1 MFASRSLLMVFVF
14 AAGAF
19 AQQCQPSTGI
29 LKLTGM
35 DPNCATSGSVI
46 QECTSKMQLTTS
58 QACTILL
65 QPDLPVAADGT
76 FCSPSQGVQQRD
88 VAGGKL
94 VIGRSDIEFLMR
106 PHAASGSVMM
116 SLKGRIVP
124 PTGGREYPVDC
135 QMVFN
140 VTGGSALGIVS
151 TGTDSLM
158 ATTVTGPAV
167 AGGGYSGAALP
178 GQQNG
183 VMGPQAESGN
193 QQPAAKKSS
202 AETRASS
209 TVVKMM
215 AGLTGLLLPAL
226 L

>member
-1 MFASRSLLMVFVF
+1 MAS
-14 AAGAF
+14 
-19 AQQCQPSTGI
+19 
-29 LKLTGM
+29 
-35 DPNCATSGSVI
+35 
-46 QECTSKMQLTTS
+46 QLTARLASIICRATVFNLVL
-58 QACTILL
+58 TV
-65 QPDLPVAADGT
+65 VAA
-76 FCSPSQGVQQRD
+76 PLHV
-88 VAGGKL
+88 L
-94 VIGRSDIEFLMR
+94 
-106 PHAASGSVMM
+106 HA
-116 SLKGRIVP
+116 
-124 PTGGREYPVDC
+124 
-135 QMVFN
+135 Q